1 MTNLMV
7 LVCLPA
13 GPVRPETVAAELKPR
28 LERYDRTRPVPPYRR
43 EFGVSLTEFA
53 KRLAAIGR
61 HDDAD
66 LDAMDLANRLTA
78 WRFLA
83 EHHNADLFEESER
96 LYIDDDAR
104 PYTMSTANPG
114 GHIDR
119 WWIGGLWAGR
129 FYAATTTEQGL
140 ICPARDGQRWCCAGG
155 VLHALDLSGM
165 RRDAAT
171 AAHAAYRRWQS
182 TVAGTPPATP
192 WQEYIERHHG
202 DSGGYP
208 LKTADDDFRAQPR
221 VQALIG
227 HDVYAGSAPRFG
239 GPLYSYSSVVDE
251 YQAGQQ
257 VYVTYRSRRAVLGYA
272 LLTLDGQWLAPG
284 DVGRWAT
291 STDTFA
297 DRLTYTE
304 LATAHLESLQPRC
317 RLVGITCHG

>member
-7 LVCLPA
+7 LACLPA

-53 KRLAAIGR
+53 KRLAAIGNR
-61 HDDAD
+61 DDAD
-66 LDAMDLANRLTA
+66 LDAMDLPNHLTA

-104 PYTMSTANPG
+104 PYTMSTANPD

-129 FYAATTTEQGL
+129 FPAVTTTGQGL

-155 VLHALDLSGM
+155 VVHALDLSGM

-192 WQEYIERHHG
+192 WQEYIERHHA
-202 DSGGYP
+202 DPGGHP
-208 LKTADDDFRAQPR
+208 LKKADEDFPRPTTGTGTRRPRRLRRLRAPLRQP
-221 VQALIG
+221 ALQLRQRRRRIPSRPTG
-227 HDVYAGSAPRFG
+227 LRHLPHPPSRTRLRAADP
-239 GPLYSYSSVVDE
+239 
-251 YQAGQQ
+251 
-257 VYVTYRSRRAVLGYA
+257 RRAMA
-272 LLTLDGQWLAPG
+272 
-284 DVGRWAT
+284 R
-291 STDTFA
+291 
-297 DRLTYTE
+297 
-304 LATAHLESLQPRC
+304 PR
-317 RLVGITCHG
+317 